1 MVHISTQRKLAKI
14 VFKLV
19 GIIGS
24 IVAIMRVTQIIKI
37 YGPQLTATK
46 MLLKSQNQYY
56 PV

>member
-1 MVHISTQRKLAKI
+1 MQRKLAKI